1 MFPIGKNLSSG
12 TKREIAEILNF
23 KHHYFLL
30 NKLTKVNMQLYNN
43 FNFTKYNSYQ
53 LVENVDLRFGGSDN
67 RCTLYPF
74 CEICSIIKTN
84 KSELFKKLIPR
95 FFFCNKPCW
104 NVCNEKYCC
113 KKELH

>member
-12 TKREIAEILNF
+12 TKRGIAEIF
-23 KHHYFLL
+23 KYK
-30 NKLTKVNMQLYNN
+30 NKSEQI
-43 FNFTKYNSYQ
+43 YNSYQ
-53 LVENVDLRFGGSDN
+53 IVDNFDLRFGGSNN

-74 CEICSIIKTN
+74 CEICFKIKTN
-84 KSELFKKLIPR
+84 KSEILHKFIPR

-104 NVCNEKYCC
+104 NLCIEKYCC